1 LHFNLNGPIFNKSR
15 CFISMLPNRDQFPSN
30 PKFGGQFYQKEIIS
44 NINTLMEVAKI
55 KRKKTRQITVGK
67 VKIGGS
73 APITV
78 QSMTNTPTQDIA
90 APVSHIKRLQEAGCE
105 IVRVAVPDQE
115 AAAAVAAIKSQINI
129 PLIADI
135 HFNYRLAIAAA
146 RSGADGLRLNP
157 GNIGGMQKVK
167 AVVECAKD
175 LGIPIRIGVNSGSL
189 EKDIIK
195 KYNGVTPAGMVESA
209 LRHVDMLKSLDFQQM
224 KISLKASDVQRTV
237 KAYRLLSAKTD
248 LPLHVGVTEAGA
260 LYPGIVKSALG
271 IGMLLAEGIGDT
283 IRVSLT
289 RDPVE
294 EVRVGFEILKALG
307 IRRRGPEIIAC
318 PTCGRCNIDLFD
330 IVERVEKALM
340 TTAEP
345 LKIAI
350 MGCVVNGPGE
360 AKEVDIGIA
369 GGDGSGVLFRKGK
382 VIKKFAQDKLVD
394 VLLHE
399 VREYVKEL
407 NSGRRD
413 T

>member
-1 LHFNLNGPIFNKSR
+1 
-15 CFISMLPNRDQFPSN
+15 
-30 PKFGGQFYQKEIIS
+30 
-44 NINTLMEVAKI
+44 MEVAKI

-73 APITV
+73 APIAV
-78 QSMTNTPTQDIA
+78 QSMTNTPTQDVA
-90 APVSHIKRLQEAGCE
+90 ATVSQIKRLQEAGCE

-115 AAAAVAAIKSQINI
+115 AAAAVAAIKTQIDI

-146 RSGADGLRLNP
+146 KSGADGLRLNP
-157 GNIGGMQKVK
+157 GNIGGMQKVR

-175 LGIPIRIGVNSGSL
+175 LDIPIRIGVNSGSL

-195 KYNGVTPAGMVESA
+195 KYNGVTPAGMVESG
-209 LRHVDMLKSLDFQQM
+209 LRHVDLLRSLDFHQI

-237 KAYRLLSAKTD
+237 EAYRLLSAKTD

-294 EVRVGFEILKALG
+294 EVRVGFEILRALG
-307 IRRRGPEIIAC
+307 IRQRGPEIIAC
-318 PTCGRCNIDLFD
+318 PTCGRCNINLFD

-382 VIKKFAQDKLVD
+382 VVKKFAQDKLVD

-399 VREYVKEL
+399 VREYVKDL
-407 NSGRRD
+407 NTGGRD

>member
-1 LHFNLNGPIFNKSR
+1 
-15 CFISMLPNRDQFPSN
+15 MLPNRDQFPSN

-90 APVSHIKRLQEAGCE
+90 ATVSQIKRLQEAGCE